1 MLIVLL
7 FINLVKRGKVASS
20 SSNSNVLNNDESSVS
35 VEEKQ
40 IKSDK
45 ESKDIHDPVDDKY
58 VVTPPCNTK
67 KKIAIKTEDNF
78 KILPSKSCQSKVSQ
92 NNKRKETSSSSSD
105 YQDIIAL
112 QSFKNYKENRFL
124 LFKTVENPTKL
135 FLGRVS
141 LILTSIH
148 FLLYSC

>member
-20 SSNSNVLNNDESSVS
+20 SSNSNVLNNDDSSVS

-58 VVTPPCNTK
+58 VVTPPCNT
-67 KKIAIKTEDNF
+67 
-78 KILPSKSCQSKVSQ
+78 
-92 NNKRKETSSSSSD
+92 
-105 YQDIIAL
+105 
-112 QSFKNYKENRFL
+112 
-124 LFKTVENPTKL
+124 
-135 FLGRVS
+135 
-141 LILTSIH
+141 
-148 FLLYSC
+148 